1 MDCEHIEPNVDLLN
15 AASFDSDSFQ
25 GRRAFVVVSVSE
37 LSSQGRKAVN
47 QRSADIGQETSG
59 CESVSVNTD
68 DESLFLRSMWT
79 EHLGSRPYAQIVLE
93 DGHLPT
99 QDFVA
104 GFST

>member
-1 MDCEHIEPNVDLLN
+1 M
-15 AASFDSDSFQ
+15 
-25 GRRAFVVVSVSE
+25 VVTVGE
-37 LSSQGRKAVN
+37 LSSLGRKAVN
-47 QRSADIGQETSG
+47 QRCANIGQETSG
-59 CESVSVNTD
+59 CESVSVDTD

-93 DGHLPT
+93 DGHLST